1 MIFLQFNDISNL
13 NYCELKSKERKGLD
27 FATQH
32 ETRMIDILIHLLCY
46 ILEFVWMWSKLYAYD
61 RFHQMHTC
69 VEVCYSCVLSVLL
82 TRKVN
87 YTRKSKLGNV
97 STQLWNRREY
107 AFWWIISFLTPPEK
121 KRRRKYW
128 QKVFLQDRITFLKF
142 NWSNDSSFLFEN
154 LEGLL
159 YQIDEKK

>member
-1 MIFLQFNDISNL
+1 MKERIVLFLESIRVVSTIFLQFNDISNL
-13 NYCELKSKERKGLD
+13 SYCKLIERKERFRFCYSTRYEIFVIL
-27 FATQH
+27 
-32 ETRMIDILIHLLCY
+32 RMIDILIHLLRY

-87 YTRKSKLGNV
+87 YTRKSKLKNV

-107 AFWWIISFLTPPEK
+107 AFWWIISLLTPSEK

-128 QKVFLQDRITFLKF
+128 QKVFL
-142 NWSNDSSFLFEN
+142 
-154 LEGLL
+154 
-159 YQIDEKK
+159 